1 MAEFSGLKIL
11 LPALLGGAVVSM
23 LIERLLT
30 PRPMLQ
36 RPAAAWLLHFGMW
49 LIAFAFELSLFQRP
63 WFAAAFVLAFVLFVV
78 LVSNAKFSSL
88 REPFIFSD
96 FEYFTDALRH
106 PRLYIP
112 FLGWGRA
119 ALALAGFIAA
129 VYGGLAFETPLTQAV
144 GATAVFQAV
153 GIIAALGVT
162 MVAIGAMHL
171 GPATYT
177 PADDLQRLGLVAS
190 LWRYMADERKPID
203 SAAMSRVFPQLAST
217 STLANIVV
225 VQSES
230 FFDARRLFG
239 GIDRNVLRHWDV
251 LQRESV
257 QHGRLKVAAWGANT
271 VRTEFSF
278 LSGLDIDSLGVHKF
292 NPYRKLARS
301 GIATL
306 ASYLRAQGYRTV
318 CVHPYPASFYNR
330 HIVFPKLGFDEF
342 IDIKSF
348 DTVGKSGPVFGDAGQ
363 CGPFDDASRCGPYI
377 GDVTVAEK
385 INALLAARAGDNDRP
400 LFIFAITMEN
410 HGPLHWEKLSAAER
424 QQYFTEPLP
433 KSCDDLAV
441 YVRHL
446 TNADKMAGMLRAQL
460 AASSIPAWLCFY
472 GDHVP
477 IMADVYAA
485 LGEPDGDTEYVIWG
499 NSPVASQSQQR
510 DLGIADLA
518 ATMLQHAHQN
528 KEKNS

>member
-1 MAEFSGLKIL
+1 MAEIYWLKLL
-11 LPALLGGAVVSM
+11 LPALLGGAVVSV

-30 PRPMLQ
+30 PRPMLI
-36 RPAAAWLLHFGMW
+36 RPAATWLLHVGMW
-49 LIAFAFELSLFQRP
+49 LLAFAFELSLFQRP
-63 WFAAAFVLAFVLFVV
+63 WFATAFVLALLLFVV

-96 FEYFTDALRH
+96 FEYFIDALRH

-112 FLGWGRA
+112 FLGWWRA
-119 ALALAGFIAA
+119 ALALAGFVAA
-129 VYGGLAFETPLTQAV
+129 VYVGLAFEAPLTQAL
-144 GATAVFQAV
+144 GIAAVFQAV
-153 GIIAALGVT
+153 ALIAALGLT
-162 MVAIGAMHL
+162 MVSIGAMRL
-171 GPATYT
+171 GPATFK
-177 PADDLQRLGLVAS
+177 PVDDLQRLGLIAS

-203 SAAMSRVFPQLAST
+203 SAMLSRVFPQLAST

-239 GIDRNVLRHWDV
+239 GIDRGVLQHWDA
-251 LQRESV
+251 LQRESA

-278 LSGLDIDSLGVHKF
+278 LSGLDIDSLGVHQF

-306 ASYLRAQGYRTV
+306 ASHLRAQGYRTV

-342 IDIKSF
+342 IDIQSF
-348 DTVGKSGPVFGDAGQ
+348 DAAGKS
-363 CGPFDDASRCGPYI
+363 GPYI
-377 GDVTVAEK
+377 GDLAVAEK
-385 INALLAARAGDNDRP
+385 ITALLNASSRENDRP

-410 HGPLHWEKLSAAER
+410 HGPLHWEKLGEAER
-424 QQYFTEPLP
+424 SRHFTQTPP
-433 KSCDDLAV
+433 KGCDDLAI

-446 TNADKMAGMLRAQL
+446 ANADKMVGVLRDQL
-460 AASSIPAWLCFY
+460 AASPTPAWLCIY

-485 LGEPDGDTEYVIWG
+485 LGAPDGDTEYVVWG
-499 NSPVASQSQQR
+499 NRFGDQPSQQC

-518 ATMLQHAHQN
+518 ATMLQKIHRG
-528 KEKNS
+528 